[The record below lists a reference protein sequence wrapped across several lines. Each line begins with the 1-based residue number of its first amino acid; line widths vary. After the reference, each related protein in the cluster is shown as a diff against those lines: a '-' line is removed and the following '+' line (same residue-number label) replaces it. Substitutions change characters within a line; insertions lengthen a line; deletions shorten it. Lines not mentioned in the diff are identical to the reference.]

1 VKLERWR
8 GGGEDEVCASSAVL
22 SQHSHRYSK
31 ALLFSTHKFGQQNA
45 PQIFGELI
53 SPLLSPFRHIF
64 GEDKPIHCQL
74 PPGGALANCRSFGG
88 ATGPT

>member
-1 VKLERWR
+1 MDSHPLLSCRNTATGIQ
-8 GGGEDEVCASSAVL
+8 GGLL
-22 SQHSHRYSK
+22 SLTNLANK
-31 ALLFSTHKFGQQNA
+31 MLT
-45 PQIFGELI
+45 QIFGEQI